1 MSIAIITGASSGVG
15 EEFVKQ
21 VSARGS
27 IDEFWLLGRDDKR
40 LAQIAETI
48 DQPTRLFAFDLT
60 DVAARKE
67 FLETVKKEAPSVR
80 LLVNSAGFGVIG
92 PFTEVSLKDNI
103 GMVELNCTAVVELCY
118 GIIPYMR
125 PGGAIVNMA
134 SVAAFLPQTYFSVYA
149 ASKAFVLRF
158 SQALAEEL
166 LSRDIRVVAVCPN
179 PMPTRFFDRAGN
191 GHGGGFKR
199 IGFEPTESVVAHALY
214 QLDRRRRVSVTHPA
228 AKGLLLLSRILPH
241 RVVTTFERLFF

>member
-21 VSARGS
+21 VEARGGV
-27 IDEFWLLGRDDKR
+27 DAYWLLGRDTKR
-40 LAQIAETI
+40 LELVAQSVDRPARI
-48 DQPTRLFAFDLT
+48 FAFDLT
-60 DVAARKE
+60 DVTARQD

-92 PFTEVSLKDNI
+92 PFADVSQEDNV
-103 GMVELNCTAVVELCY
+103 GMVELNCTALVDLCH
-118 GIIPYMR
+118 GILPYMR
-125 PGGAIVNMA
+125 PGGAIVNLA

-158 SQALAEEL
+158 SQALAEEQVA
-166 LSRDIRVVAVCPN
+166 RDVRVLAVCPN
-179 PMPTRFFDRAGN
+179 PMPTRFFDRAGIRP
-191 GHGGGFKR
+191 GGGFKR
-199 IGFEPTESVVAHALY
+199 IGFEPTERVVAHALE

-228 AKGLLLLSRILPH
+228 AKGLALLSRLLPH